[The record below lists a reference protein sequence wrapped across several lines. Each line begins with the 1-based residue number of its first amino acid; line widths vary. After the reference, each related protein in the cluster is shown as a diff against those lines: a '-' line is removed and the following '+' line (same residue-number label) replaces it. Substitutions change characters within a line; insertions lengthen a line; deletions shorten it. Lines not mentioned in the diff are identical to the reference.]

1 MAFANQIE
9 ISWNAPVDN
18 GGAPINNYT
27 IYRGN
32 SSGIEIFLIT
42 LGNITIYN
50 DTGLINGQTYF
61 YFIAAINAQ
70 GIGAN
75 STEVYAIPKTIPTA
89 PQSVGT
95 SFGNAQILLTWKS
108 PVDNGG
114 DAIKNYTIYRGN
126 CLGNETL
133 LIMLGNVTTFID
145 SGLTNGQVYYY
156 KICCNNSAGT
166 SPFSAET
173 FAIPRTI
180 PTAPQNILID
190 ANDNQEKLSW
200 VAPYRMEVPQLIIT
214 QFFEMERY

>member
-89 PQSVGT
+89 PQ
-95 SFGNAQILLTWKS
+95 
-108 PVDNGG
+108 
-114 DAIKNYTIYRGN
+114 
-126 CLGNETL
+126 
-133 LIMLGNVTTFID
+133 M
-145 SGLTNGQVYYY
+145 
-156 KICCNNSAGT
+156 
-166 SPFSAET
+166 
-173 FAIPRTI
+173 
-180 PTAPQNILID
+180 
-190 ANDNQEKLSW
+190 
-200 VAPYRMEVPQLIIT
+200 
-214 QFFEMERY
+214 